1 MVRSIWAKARESEIV
16 DTIAGLVGIV
26 MLLVGVVLGAV
37 ALGAAP
43 AHAAPAPTDGGKG
56 TVEVFWAMPNGGTP
70 EEVTWPQ
77 LHSPDGAVQCGV
89 WYQVDTYK
97 SKHVAQLIDNG
108 RSEERREGKECVQ
121 TCRTRGSASI

>member
-1 MVRSIWAKARESEIV
+1 MPPGSPFRAPRGHQPTKGNRLMFRSIWSKARESEIV

-77 LHSPDGAVQCGV
+77 LNR
-89 WYQVDTYK
+89 
-97 SKHVAQLIDNG
+97 SKQP
-108 RSEERREGKECVQ
+108 
-121 TCRTRGSASI
+121 